1 MHNFSIRSR
10 SRNLIKRKISK
21 NIRILFK
28 IFYLIG
34 VTYFLFIFNAPLSFS
49 LFRFF
54 LLLNLLVIIYN
65 FFLLLSDKLF
75 FYKLIV
81 KFIYTILSVF
91 LRTYRDEFFGFRKQ
105 VDLQRRLCLRS
116 FVRTRRRFID
126 SSVHISNR

>member
-10 SRNLIKRKISK
+10 SRNQIKRKISK
-21 NIRILFK
+21 NIGILFK
-28 IFYLIG
+28 IYYLIG
-34 VTYFLFIFNAPLSFS
+34 VTYFLFIFNTPLSLS

-81 KFIYTILSVF
+81 KFIYAILSVF
-91 LRTYRDEFFGFRKQ
+91 LRTYRDEFFGFRKLI
-105 VDLQRRLCLRS
+105 DLQRRLCLRS

-126 SSVHISNR
+126 SSVHIMKR